1 MDATSAD
8 RNPARPFVW
17 LATLAFLIGFIGYLA
32 VSVPVVATVYD
43 ERPAKPARVS
53 GPVSAEW
60 NIERRV

>member
-8 RNPARPFVW
+8 KNPVRPFAW
-17 LATLAFLIGFIGYLA
+17 LAALAFLVGFIGYLA

-43 ERPAKPARVS
+43 ERPMEPARVS
-53 GPVSAEW
+53 GPVSDEW